1 MTPAD
6 YVQFVTLVLLLGF
19 FMWMRREYR
28 ELRIFID
35 SRFDK
40 LDERFDKLDERFDKL
55 IGRFD
60 KLIGRFEGVNGRI
73 DGL

>member
-40 LDERFDKLDERFDKL
+40 LDERFDKL
-55 IGRFD
+55 
-60 KLIGRFEGVNGRI
+60 IGRFEGVNGRI

>member
-55 IGRFD
+55 IGRF
-60 KLIGRFEGVNGRI
+60 EGVNGRI